1 MVRFVS
7 SSFSPHI
14 LAYGLLKRNLFS
26 RLKSTFKTLVVDGC
40 VLLLYYIIHKQKDW
54 AGNFQGGSEE
64 SGEWGR
70 KPSPAGGGGYIK
82 G

>member
-1 MVRFVS
+1 MDV
-7 SSFSPHI
+7 
-14 LAYGLLKRNLFS
+14 Y
-26 RLKSTFKTLVVDGC
+26 

-70 KPSPAGGGGYIK
+70 KPSPGVGVGGEGNIK